1 MITFSGWT
9 IKPPSALSRLI
20 VLMAIS
26 GAMMLM
32 DHRGQ
37 QLERI
42 RSGLNVLIYPV
53 QLIAAF
59 PLRVGSGVWEFFRG
73 KTNLQENYA
82 RAVEENR
89 ALAAK
94 LLRFNALEAE
104 NEHLRGLL
112 AASSRIADRATVAGI
127 LELSPEP
134 FTRKIVLAKGKGDG
148 VYAGQPVIDA
158 YGIVGQIT
166 EVGAI
171 TSTVT
176 LITDPSHAIP
186 VQVVRNGLRAIVF
199 GNGAQDYAEVPHLTA
214 VADIKEGDE
223 LVTSGMGGVFPPG
236 YPVARVVQV
245 ISDPNESFLKI
256 TVRPTARLG
265 HNREVM
271 LIWPNLAK
279 PATPPATAKPQ

>member
-9 IKPPSALSRLI
+9 LKPPSVLSRLI
-20 VLMAIS
+20 ALMAIS
-26 GAMMLM
+26 GALMLM

-42 RSGLNVLIYPV
+42 RAGLNVVIYPL
-53 QLIAAF
+53 QLVAAF
-59 PLRVGSGVWEFFRG
+59 PLRMGGGVWEFFRG

-89 ALAAK
+89 ALSAR

-104 NEHLRGLL
+104 NHHLRGLL
-112 AASSRIADRATVAGI
+112 AASSRIADRATVAEI
-127 LELSPEP
+127 LQLSPEP

-148 VYAGQPVIDA
+148 VYVGQPVIDA

-166 EVGAI
+166 DVGAA

-214 VADIKEGDE
+214 VADIKDGDE
-223 LVTSGMGGVFPPG
+223 LVTSGMGGIFPAG
-236 YPVARVVQV
+236 YPVARVLRVV
-245 ISDPNESFLKI
+245 SDPNESFLKI
-256 TVRPTARLG
+256 TVRPSARLD

-279 PATPPATAKPQ
+279 PTAPRAAAKAP

>member
-9 IKPPSALSRLI
+9 IKPPSVLSRLI
-20 VLMAIS
+20 FLMALS
-26 GAMMLM
+26 GGLMLM

-42 RSGLNVLIYPV
+42 RTGLNALAYPV
-53 QLIAAF
+53 QLIAAVPF
-59 PLRVGSGVWEFFRG
+59 RVGAGVWEFFRG
-73 KTNLQENYA
+73 KSNLQEDYA
-82 RAVEENR
+82 RLTEENR
-89 ALAAK
+89 ALNAK
-94 LLRFNALEAE
+94 LQRFNALDAE
-104 NEHLRGLL
+104 NEHLRSLL
-112 AASSRIADRATVAGI
+112 AASTRIADRVTVADI

-134 FTRKIVLAKGKGDG
+134 FTRKIVLSKGRGDH
-148 VYAGQPVIDA
+148 VYVGQPVIDA
-158 YGIVGQIT
+158 FGIVGQIT

-199 GNGAQDYAEVPHLTA
+199 GNGAQDSAEVPHLTA

-223 LVTSGMGGVFPPG
+223 LVTSGMGGVFPAG
-236 YPVARVVQV
+236 YPVARVLRVTN
-245 ISDPNESFLKI
+245 DPNESFLKI
-256 TVRPTARLG
+256 SVRPAAHLG

-271 LIWPNLAK
+271 LIWPNPAK
-279 PATPPATAKPQ
+279 PGVKGK

>member
-9 IKPPSALSRLI
+9 LKPPSVLSRLI

-42 RSGLNVLIYPV
+42 RSGLNLVIYPI

-73 KTNLQENYA
+73 KTNLQDNYA

-89 ALAAK
+89 ALGAK

-112 AASSRIADRATVAGI
+112 AASRRIADRATVADI

-134 FTRKIVLAKGKGDG
+134 FTRKLVLAKGKGDS
-148 VYAGQPVIDA
+148 VYVGQPVIDA

-166 EVGAI
+166 DVGAV

-223 LVTSGMGGVFPPG
+223 LVTSGMGGVFPAG
-236 YPVARVVQV
+236 YPVARVLRVV
-245 ISDPNESFLKI
+245 SNPNESFLKI
-256 TVRPTARLG
+256 TVRPSARLD

-271 LIWPNLAK
+271 LIWPNLPKPTAPPTAAK
-279 PATPPATAKPQ
+279 AR